1 MIEKIQENVTVHFGL
16 KSGEVLSVKCDTLHL
31 KTSNG
36 KITYL
41 DFIPCEKNILSL
53 LFVCVEIIVY
63 IVIYPFN

>member
-1 MIEKIQENVTVHFGL
+1 MIDTIQENVTVHFGL
-16 KSGEVLSVKCDTLHL
+16 KSGEVLSVKCDSLHV

-53 LFVCVEIIVY
+53 LFVCVESIDY
-63 IVIYPFN
+63 IVTEPLK